1 MHAHT
6 RPAQHLAQ
14 PSQGKKIKK
23 NEEEEDDEEILCT
36 LGTTSAG
43 RTFNT
48 NGSRP
53 SLIFAFII
61 FFEKNLF
68 EFNFF
73 TPVHFQPSQKTSDEM
88 KV

>member
-61 FFEKNLF
+61 FFEKICLNSILSHPF
-68 EFNFF
+68 IFNPPKKQV
-73 TPVHFQPSQKTSDEM
+73 TK
-88 KV
+88 